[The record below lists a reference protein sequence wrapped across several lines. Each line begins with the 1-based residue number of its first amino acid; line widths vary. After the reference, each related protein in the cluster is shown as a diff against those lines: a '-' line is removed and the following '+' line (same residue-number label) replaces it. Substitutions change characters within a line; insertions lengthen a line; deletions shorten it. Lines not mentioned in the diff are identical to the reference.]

1 MFIHRDNYEWM
12 SMLIRT
18 LNQSISSLPSSAP
31 AEDWLTALGLDHN
44 SPITALPFSA
54 EDITA
59 GTETELQVVVIGD
72 QDRVDLPLEIAASR
86 FYANLQRRTQS
97 GETPRKNITLLQEY
111 LENNHERIWENS
123 WVRFSKRRLCGQAL
137 QVFNQ
142 DILANKKKP
151 AAGQRTDLQRFHLVG
166 RQGEDC
172 LRVPV
177 SYLLKLALADFL
189 GRRGPNHDRI
199 QKTGAALLDH
209 FLSDN
214 TSPETFSFH
223 VEHLSPSRGM
233 GHQVARETAKRYL
246 LTQLLVAYANHQFG
260 LVEDGQH
267 VLVYFSPHPPLRQQ
281 HLNDLISDSFYRHL
295 YMSPCLSGWNQGEE
309 KFHYMELCHQVL
321 SRSRLN
327 AVAKLREAGIILNN
341 LTVLPN
347 MSNTSLANNGV
358 HISLGSRLLS
368 NAMGD
373 AQHGFN
379 AGHEKWIGDLI
390 CKSLEMFLPLFA
402 TTYSAAPRRLAFNDF
417 HPEQALG
424 FLPHQLDDT
433 HLRMLWRRWK
443 KKAGISIF
451 GHALTPFGPPWLDR
465 GLSRLFGLRG
475 DLVPDFRVLDYPIC
489 FLSTEESPAYNGV
502 FGNQQQL
509 LDDLASMGIFDRQ
522 MSLYQFF
529 KLRDYA
535 SMGFSGFEGRHHSLF
550 PDLNRDLGGATNLQI
565 LVTALIVKYM
575 VRDQLSHR
583 HIPDLPIVESERRQI
598 FFGMAVGIPTFFVH
612 KKTRNRLLLK
622 ILKKTGKMRTSRRY
636 PNYLRIYHHEYC
648 LGLLRLLREDA
659 ADLIEMFGFGELLS
673 DLEARLCDPDKTSA
687 AGRLIGGICGGKQ
700 KAALRMTAEEFNKEA
715 ERYYRTTLRHEH
727 IHQAIDFVQ
736 NDLQRTGLS
745 APAGSGDPLSARIL
759 NNLSGDDFCRQ
770 VGDGLVSGHPDP
782 QRIQQMIELLLLLED
797 RDRRSNT
804 GDKNSEVLY
813 ATAAS
818 VY

>member
-1 MFIHRDNYEWM
+1 M
-12 SMLIRT
+12 SICMLT
-18 LNQSISSLPSSAP
+18 QSTSSLPFSAP
-31 AEDWLTALGLDHN
+31 ADDWRAVLGLDHN
-44 SPITALPFSA
+44 SAITDLPFSA

-59 GTETELQVVVIGD
+59 GTETELQVVVVGD
-72 QDRVDLPLEIAASR
+72 RDRVDLPLEIAASR

-97 GETPRKNITLLQEY
+97 GESPRKNITLLQEY
-111 LENNHERIWENS
+111 LDNNRERIWENS
-123 WVRFSKRRLCGQAL
+123 WVRFSRRRLCDQAL
-137 QVFNQ
+137 QVWNQ
-142 DILANKKKP
+142 DILANKSNP
-151 AAGQRTDLQRFHLVG
+151 AAGQRTDLQRFHFVG

-189 GRRGPNHDRI
+189 GRHGHDHNRI
-199 QKTGAALLDH
+199 RKTGTELLDH
-209 FLSDN
+209 FSSDN

-223 VEHLSPSRGM
+223 VEHLSPTRGM
-233 GHQVARETAKRYL
+233 GQQVARETAKRYL

-260 LVEDGQH
+260 LVEDGQN
-267 VLVYFSPHPPLRQQ
+267 VLVYFSPHPPVRQQ
-281 HLNDLISDSFYRHL
+281 QLNDLISDSFYRHL

-358 HISLGSRLLS
+358 HISLGSRILS
-368 NAMGD
+368 TAMGD

-379 AGHEKWIGDLI
+379 AGHEKWLGDLV

-402 TTYSAAPRRLAFNDF
+402 TTYSAAPRRLAFSDF
-417 HPEQALG
+417 HPELTLG

-443 KKAGISIF
+443 KKANISIF
-451 GHALTPFGPPWLDR
+451 GHALTPFGPTWLDR
-465 GLSRLFGLRG
+465 SLSRLFRLRG
-475 DLVPDFRVLDYPIC
+475 DLVPDFRVLDYPVC
-489 FLSTEESPAYNGV
+489 FLSTEQSPAYNGV
-502 FGNQQQL
+502 FGNQHQL

-529 KLRDYA
+529 KLRDFA
-535 SMGFSGFEGRHHSLF
+535 SLGFSGFEGRHHSLF
-550 PDLNRDLGGATNLQI
+550 PDLNRDLAGATNLQV

-575 VRDQLSHR
+575 VRGQLSHR
-583 HIPDLPIVESERRQI
+583 HIPDEPRVESERRQI

-622 ILKKTGKMRTSRRY
+622 ILKKTEKIRTSRRY
-636 PNYLRIYHHEYC
+636 PGYLRIYHLEYC

-659 ADLIEMFGFGELLS
+659 ADLIEMFGFGGLLS
-673 DLEARLCDPDKTSA
+673 DLEARLRDPEKTSA

-700 KAALRMTAEEFNKEA
+700 NKALRMPADEFNREA

-727 IHQAIDFVQ
+727 IRQAMDFIQDDLHQTAV
-736 NDLQRTGLS
+736 NAAAGGSDLLLAQS
-745 APAGSGDPLSARIL
+745 L
-759 NNLSGDDFCRQ
+759 NNLSVEDFCRQ
-770 VGDGLVSGHPDP
+770 VGDDLVSERPDQQQT
-782 QRIQQMIELLLLLED
+782 QRMIALLLLLED
-797 RDRRSNT
+797 RDRQSNT
-804 GDKNSEVLY
+804 EDSNSEVLY
-813 ATAAS
+813 AATAS

>member
-1 MFIHRDNYEWM
+1 MFKPRDKNDWI
-12 SMLIRT
+12 SMPIRMLT
-18 LNQSISSLPSSAP
+18 QSTPSLPFSEP
-31 AEDWLTALGLDHN
+31 ADQWRTALGLDHN
-44 SPITALPFSA
+44 SPITDLPFSA

-59 GTETELQVVVIGD
+59 GTETELQVVVVGD
-72 QDRVDLPLEIAASR
+72 RDRVDLPLEIATSR
-86 FYANLQRRTQS
+86 FYANLQRRTRS
-97 GETPRKNITLLQEY
+97 GESPRKNITLLQEY
-111 LENNHERIWENS
+111 LDNNREGIWENS
-123 WVRFSKRRLCGQAL
+123 WVRFSRRRLSDRAL
-137 QVFNQ
+137 QLWNQ
-142 DILANKKKP
+142 DILANKNNP
-151 AAGQRTDLQRFHLVG
+151 AAGQRTDLQRFHFVG

-189 GRRGPNHDRI
+189 GRRGHHHDRI
-199 QKTGAALLDH
+199 QRTGTALLDH
-209 FLSDN
+209 FSSDN

-223 VEHLSPSRGM
+223 VEQLSPSRGM
-233 GHQVARETAKRYL
+233 GRQLARETAKRYL

-260 LVEDGQH
+260 LVADGQH
-267 VLVYFSPHPPLRQQ
+267 VLVYFSPHPPVRQQ

-295 YMSPCLSGWNQGEE
+295 YMSPCLSGWNRGEE

-358 HISLGSRLLS
+358 HISLGSRLLT
-368 NAMGD
+368 NAMAD
-373 AQHGFN
+373 PRHGFS
-379 AGHEKWIGDLI
+379 AGHEKYFGDLV

-402 TTYSAAPRRLAFNDF
+402 TTYSAAPRRLGFNDF
-417 HPEQALG
+417 HPELALG

-443 KKAGISIF
+443 KKANISIF
-451 GHALTPFGPPWLDR
+451 GHALTPFGPTWLDR
-465 GLSRLFGLRG
+465 SLSRLFGLRG

-489 FLSTEESPAYNGV
+489 FLSTEQSPAYNGAL
-502 FGNQQQL
+502 GNQQQL
-509 LDDLASMGIFDRQ
+509 LDDLAAMGIFDRQ

-535 SMGFSGFEGRHHSLF
+535 AMGFSGFEGRHYSLF

-565 LVTALIVKYM
+565 LVTSLIIKYL

-583 HIPDLPIVESERRQI
+583 HIPDVPMVESERRQI

-622 ILKKTGKMRTSRRY
+622 ILKKTEKIRTSRRY
-636 PNYLRIYHHEYC
+636 PGYLRIYHHEYC

-659 ADLIEMFGFGELLS
+659 ADLIEMFGFDGLLS
-673 DLEARLCDPDKTSA
+673 DLEARLCDPDTSSA
-687 AGRLIGGICGGKQ
+687 AGRLIGAICGGKQ
-700 KAALRMTAEEFNKEA
+700 KDALKMAADDFNKEA

-727 IHQAIDFVQ
+727 IRQAMGFVRDDLHQ
-736 NDLQRTGLS
+736 TGS
-745 APAGSGDPLSARIL
+745 GAAAGSSDPLSARL
-759 NNLSGDDFCRQ
+759 FTNLSAEDFCRQ
-770 VGDGLVSGHPDP
+770 VENNLASGQPDL
-782 QRIQQMIELLLLLED
+782 QQIEGMISVLLLLEGQ
-797 RDRRSNT
+797 DRRSST
-804 GDKNSEVLY
+804 KDKDSEVLY
-813 ATAAS
+813 AAAAS